1 MTPSEHDQIHRLLL
15 GLRRELARK
24 GPVKIEP
31 SRNSDHRDVGADEDE
46 QPLEEM
52 LQSIASS
59 RNRSHGDLLQ
69 RVDRAL
75 RRLEEDP
82 DELGRCQECGDDI
95 PFGRMKAMPY
105 AELCTECQRLQD
117 GPRGGPT
124 RRKVT
129 DFR

>member
-1 MTPSEHDQIHRLLL
+1 MTDSEHRQIHRLLL
-15 GLRRELARK
+15 ALRRELEGK

-31 SRNSDHRDVGADEDE
+31 NGDHRDVGADEDE
-46 QPLEEM
+46 QPLTEM

-59 RNRSHGDLLQ
+59 RNRSHDDLLQ

-75 RRLEEDP
+75 RRFEEDP
-82 DELGRCQECGDDI
+82 EDVGRCQECGDEI

-105 AELCTECQRLQD
+105 AELCTECQRGHD
-117 GPRGGPT
+117 GPRGAPT